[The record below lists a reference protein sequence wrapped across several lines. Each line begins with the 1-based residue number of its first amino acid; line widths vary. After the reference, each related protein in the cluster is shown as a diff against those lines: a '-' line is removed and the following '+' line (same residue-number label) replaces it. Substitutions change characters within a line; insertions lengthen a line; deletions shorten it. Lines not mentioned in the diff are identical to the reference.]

1 MTKYLSTEE
10 VIEIHQILINEF
22 AGNSAHKILIIMTY
36 PKEGRFVADYFTLK
50 KCYSFSGKFRI

>member
-22 AGNSAHKILIIMTY
+22 DGSDGLRDLALLEAAVIRPMNGYYNGLIEEATALT
-36 PKEGRFVADYFTLK
+36 K
-50 KCYSFSGKFRI
+50 S